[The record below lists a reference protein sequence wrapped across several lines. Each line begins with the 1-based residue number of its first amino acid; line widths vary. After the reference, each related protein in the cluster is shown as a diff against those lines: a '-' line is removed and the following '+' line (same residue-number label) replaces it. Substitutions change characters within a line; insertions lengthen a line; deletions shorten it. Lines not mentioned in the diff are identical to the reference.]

1 MRRFLSILAF
11 ALVLGALTGWSWAEK
26 LYVTDSFRITL
37 RTGPSVENK
46 IIAMLP
52 SGQPLEVLDSSGD
65 WSHVRTPE
73 DEANPKEGWVL
84 TQFLMSRMPW
94 KMQTRL
100 LTDENNKLKG
110 KLTPIEQGLT
120 EALGREQELATNL
133 QETTQA
139 LNTLK
144 GDYESLRE
152 GSADYLELKD
162 RYTVT
167 RSKLETIQKDFQTL
181 SEEHKRLRSSE
192 RNKWFVTGALV
203 LLFGLIV
210 GLILGRRQKK
220 PRSLY
225 F

>member
-1 MRRFLSILAF
+1 MRRFVFIFAL
-11 ALVLGALTGWSWAEK
+11 ALVLGPLTGWSWAEK
-26 LYVTDSFRITL
+26 AYVTDVFRITL

-52 SGQPLEVLDSSGD
+52 SGQPLEVLDSYGD
-65 WSHVRTPE
+65 WSHVRISKNG
-73 DEANPKEGWVL
+73 ANTKEGWVL
-84 TQFLMSRMPW
+84 TQFLMTRIPW
-94 KMQTRL
+94 EMQASS
-100 LTDENNKLKG
+100 LTDENNRLKE

-120 EALGREQELATNL
+120 EAVGREQELTTKL
-133 QETTQA
+133 QTTAQA
-139 LNTLK
+139 LNALK
-144 GDYESLRE
+144 AEHESLRE

-167 RSKLETIQKDFQTL
+167 RANLETIQKDFQTL
-181 SEEHKRLRSSE
+181 SEEHKKLRSAE
-192 RNKWFVTGALV
+192 THKWFVIGALV

-210 GLILGRRQKK
+210 GLILGRKQKK